1 MRIRAK
7 RYMLILRKTRKMRQ
21 SNRIKQGATIVLH
34 LMVSFCVFFYFA
46 CAPIIELQV
55 FPFNKVGMKTDIFTQ
70 VGTNT
75 FAETSTAIKLID
87 NFNNIEYDI
96 TINIGEILNNSYIK
110 YSLSYTNTEDTG
122 DTNYI
127 LFKDDRYYKF
137 NGYWSAMSKANT
149 IDAHDGEQYI
159 DKNGKCIKA
168 ITSDITTLYA
178 HWAITCKVNFHLPNG
193 TGYESNPVFTKYPY
207 VGKTLIDSDEWI
219 TECNKKPYN
228 LSQILWYEDTSNTI
242 LANSSFVAPDVK
254 LKRLYGKTVT
264 EFVSYTVTLILDDD
278 AEIVQDPESPQP
290 KAWTYNGKIITQV
303 FKYEKGGTPEIMG
316 LLPTPQRLGYKYHY
330 WVDEN
335 KTTITDKTQITKD
348 YTCTPYWEAK
358 EYTIKISSDGEEL
371 QTISMTYDSK
381 TIDTVKIPASKEHY
395 TFDGYYD
402 EKGEQYF
409 DSTGNNVKEW
419 NIASDTTLTA
429 RYTPIEYS
437 ITYEL
442 DNGILT
448 VENPTQY
455 NIEDETIILNEP
467 TKEGYTFV
475 GWKTSASAELQT
487 EVTIPTGSYGNKNY
501 IAVFQ
506 QNTLEE
512 NVLSITIK
520 CTNFDAHYIL
530 IYIFDENDNLI
541 STPNMQTPTLTFIPP
556 TIINKYRIVIRA
568 TYLDNFIFTL
578 PSNCTQENAI
588 TICLIAEE
596 NKNYTISFT
605 ASNIQNVINKICV

>member
-110 YSLSYTNTEDTG
+110 YSPSYTNTEDTG

-127 LFKDDRYYKF
+127 LLKDNRYYKF

-178 HWAITCKVNFHLPNG
+178 HWAITCKVNFYLPNG

-219 TECNKKPYN
+219 TECDKETYN

-278 AEIVQDPESPQP
+278 AEIVQDSESPQP

-303 FKYEKGGTPEIMG
+303 FKYEKGGTQEIMG

-381 TIDTVKIPASKEHY
+381 TTDTVKIPASKEHY

-402 EKGEQYF
+402 ENGEQYF

-556 TIINKYRIVIRA
+556 TIVNKYRIVIRA